1 MVVFVVIAIAVVFV
15 VLLCEKPCLF
25 VMKAERVTQLM
36 QCNTMEHAA
45 ARIQID
51 LNIINNHVMFWSL
64 LGKFWSGLARTLLRI
79 RSL

>member
-25 VMKAERVTQLM
+25 VVKAERVTQLM
-36 QCNTMEHAA
+36 QCSTHEHAA

-51 LNIINNHVMFWSL
+51 LNIL
-64 LGKFWSGLARTLLRI
+64 LLLLR
-79 RSL
+79 SKDHSY